1 MTLKKKKIL
10 ELFDEQSQRWVKA
23 VVAQN
28 DGDEP
33 TIRMH
38 EFIMAQ
44 IEVYSVIDDML
55 LNGAV
60 IEKN

>member
-1 MTLKKKKIL
+1 MTARKKKII

-28 DGDEP
+28 EGNESM
-33 TIRMH
+33 IKMH

-55 LNGAV
+55 LNGID